1 MKEIILPAHAVAESG
16 QFPFTVGRVN
26 RQQVEVPHIQHND
39 PAFMVML
46 LHAHAVGHLQ
56 RLLLGEDGRAGI
68 AFLFRIVPVLMIAWQ
83 IQFHLPRLH
92 LCLLQAEYIRIQRA
106 EAFHKALTHG
116 RANTVDVPGNQL
128 HCSVPLQQKSDSAL
142 PSDSL

>member
-1 MKEIILPAHAVAESG
+1 MEEIILPAHTVAESG

-26 RQQVEVPHIQHND
+26 RQQVEVPHIQRND

-68 AFLFRIVPVLMIAWQ
+68 AFLFRIVPVLMITRQ
-83 IQFHLPRLH
+83 IQFHLSRLH
-92 LCLLQAEYIRIQRA
+92 LRLLQAEYIRIQRV
-106 EAFHKALTHG
+106 ETLHKALAHG
-116 RANTVDVPGNQL
+116 
-128 HCSVPLQQKSDSAL
+128 
-142 PSDSL
+142 